1 MRFMLRKVPHES
13 YLPFTKTIKKRKKGM
28 SEMAN
33 LKLRGI
39 IPATVLPLTHTY
51 QVDEDSLVV
60 YIKWLT
66 KSRIGGLAINVDTG
80 EGPHLY
86 REEKIRVLKIVKN
99 VVGSRIPVIA
109 GLQAS
114 FTSQAV
120 EDAKEMKAVA
130 DALLVF
136 PITAFYGSP
145 LAWEVPYAYHKA
157 IASDARIPIV
167 LFQLQKDLGGV
178 EYDSECLAKL
188 AEIEEVV
195 AIKEASFD
203 AMKFLNA
210 FRLLKSLPKKITVL
224 TGNDNFIF
232 ESLVLGAEGALIGF
246 GTLATDLQVEMFEL
260 IEKKRYGEA
269 REIADRLRPLADVV
283 FSPPVRNYRARIKE
297 ALVALGVLKHAYMRP
312 PLVPISREEQKAVK
326 QGLEKLGLL

>member
-1 MRFMLRKVPHES
+1 MRSVRERDMK
-13 YLPFTKTIKKRKKGM
+13 
-28 SEMAN
+28 N

-39 IPATVLPLTHTY
+39 IPATVLPLTSTY
-51 QVDEDSLVV
+51 QVDEDSLKE

-66 KSRIGGLAINVDTG
+66 KSRIGGLAVNVDTG

-86 REEKIRVLKIVKN
+86 RQEKLKVLDVVKN
-99 VVGSRIPVIA
+99 LVGNRVPVIA

-120 EDAKEMKAVA
+120 EAAKEMREAGA

-145 LAWEVPYAYHKA
+145 LHSEVPYAYHKA
-157 IASDARIPIV
+157 IASETGIQIV

-178 EYDSECLAKL
+178 EYDPECLAKL
-188 AEIEEVV
+188 TEIEEVI

-203 AMKFLNA
+203 AMKFVNTL
-210 FRLLKSLPKKITVL
+210 RLLKSLPRKITVL

-260 IEKKRYGEA
+260 IQEKRYDEA
-269 REIADRLRPLADVV
+269 REIADRLQPLADVI
-283 FSPPVRNYRARIKE
+283 FCSPVRNYRVRIKE
-297 ALVALGVLKHAYMRP
+297 ALVMLGVLKQAYMRS
-312 PLVPISREEQKAVK
+312 PLMPITREEGEAVK
-326 QGLEKLGLL
+326 QALAKVGLL